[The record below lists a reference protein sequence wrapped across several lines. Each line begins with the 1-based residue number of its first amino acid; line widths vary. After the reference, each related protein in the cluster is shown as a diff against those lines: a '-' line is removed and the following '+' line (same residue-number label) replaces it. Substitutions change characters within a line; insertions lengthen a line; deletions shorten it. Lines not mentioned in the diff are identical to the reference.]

1 MSEILEAT
9 VDKFTFKVAT
19 DRFYTADHLWLKP
32 ESGLVSIG
40 LTDYLQQ
47 SSGDVAF
54 AEPEEEGTEL
64 TTGDI
69 LGSIETMKTTLD
81 IPSPVEG
88 VIKTVN
94 PRLEDEPELVNQDP
108 YGAGW
113 LVQLV
118 VSDWEAAKKDLLDP
132 NTYYERMKAEAEVE
146 AKKI

>member
-1 MSEILEAT
+1 MSEFLEAT

-19 DRFYTADHLWLKP
+19 DRLYTDDHLWLKMVD
-32 ESGLVSIG
+32 GLVSIG

-54 AEPEEEGTEL
+54 AEPEAAGTAL
-64 TTGDI
+64 SVGDI

-81 IPSPVEG
+81 IPSPLEG

-113 LVQLV
+113 LVQLA
-118 VSDWEAAKKDLLDP
+118 VSDWAAAQKDLLDP
-132 NTYYERMKAEAEVE
+132 QTYYEWMKAEAEKE
-146 AKKI
+146 ARNV

>member
-1 MSEILEAT
+1 MSEFMEAT

-19 DRFYTADHLWLKP
+19 DRLYTDDHLWLKMAD
-32 ESGLVSIG
+32 GLVSIG

-54 AEPEEEGTEL
+54 AEPKEEGTEL

-69 LGSIETMKTTLD
+69 MGSVETMKTTLD

-88 VIKTVN
+88 VIKIVN

-108 YGAGW
+108 YGEGW
-113 LVQLV
+113 LVQLA
-118 VSDWEAAKKDLLDP
+118 VSDWEAAKKDLLVP
-132 NTYYERMKAEAEVE
+132 STYYERMKAEAEEE
-146 AKKI
+146 AKNI